1 MKKHLTL
8 LARRCFV
15 IRGLE
20 RMDMGYLWLVQVLAL
35 ELEELKD
42 KDYWQLVA
50 TLAKSKEM
58 ASS

>member
-1 MKKHLTL
+1 
-8 LARRCFV
+8 
-15 IRGLE
+15 
-20 RMDMGYLWLVQVLAL
+20 MDMGYLWLVQVLAL

-58 ASS
+58 ASPGLMVELAELGSRLAHLLVY

>member
-1 MKKHLTL
+1 
-8 LARRCFV
+8 
-15 IRGLE
+15 
-20 RMDMGYLWLVQVLAL
+20 MDMGYLWLVQVLAL